1 MSDDKHEEEKDGT
14 KTSSSSTNITRSDD
28 EWWPFNIENEG
39 IMPLLHT
46 IIGRY

>member
-14 KTSSSSTNITRSDD
+14 KTSSSSTNITKSDD
-28 EWWPFNIENEG
+28 ALWPFNIENEAM
-39 IMPLLHT
+39 IPLLHT